1 MPVTFDVA
9 STRHFEDFHL
19 GEETTVGDY
28 LVTAEEIIEFAKKW
42 DPQPFH
48 TDEEA
53 ARRSMFGGLI
63 ACGCHVVSI
72 SILLQNGASTKPN
85 IIAGLGWDQLRFPS
99 PVRPNDRLSLTVVCL
114 EKRELRS
121 RADQGIVRNLVTLTN
136 QKGNAV
142 LTYQDT
148 IIVAKRE
155 KSSGDL
161 VVAQADSEVKLPD
174 VGLD

>member
-1 MPVTFDVA
+1 VEKVLLNTK
-9 STRHFEDFHL
+9 HFEDFHV

-28 LVTAEEIIEFAKKW
+28 HVTKEEIIEFAQKW

-48 TDEEA
+48 VDEEA
-53 ARRSMFGGLI
+53 ATESIFGGLI
-63 ACGCHVVSI
+63 ACGCHLVSI
-72 SILLQNGASTKPN
+72 SILLENGAGTKPN
-85 IIAGLGWDQLRFPS
+85 IMAGLGWDQLRFPR
-99 PVRPNDRLSLTVVCL
+99 PVRPNDKLSLTVVCL

-136 QKGNAV
+136 QKGEPV

-155 KSSGDL
+155 KSF
-161 VVAQADSEVKLPD
+161 
-174 VGLD
+174 

>member
-1 MPVTFDVA
+1 MSAETDRL
-9 STRHFEDFHL
+9 STKHFEDFHV

-28 LVTAEEIIEFAKKW
+28 RVTVDEIVEFAKKW

-48 TDEEA
+48 TDEKD
-53 ARRSMFGGLI
+53 ARRSIFGGLI

-72 SILLQNGASTKPN
+72 SILLQNGVGAKPN

-121 RADQGIVRNLVTLTN
+121 RADQGIVRNLVTLIN
-136 QKGNAV
+136 QKGEPV

-155 KSSGDL
+155 KSF
-161 VVAQADSEVKLPD
+161 
-174 VGLD
+174 